1 LVKLRLKRAGK
12 KKKPVYKIVAADA
25 RSPRDGRFIEEVGYY
40 DPNFDPI
47 KLSVKYSRVNY
58 WIKNGAKP
66 TTTVFNLLKNE
77 GIMFQIYLEKKGKTA
92 DEITYEMEKFKN
104 SKINKIA
111 KAKEKKDKLKLKKKQ
126 AAKTSQAESETPK
139 TEENSQ

>member
-1 LVKLRLKRAGK
+1 MVKLRLKRAGK
-12 KKKPVYKIVAADA
+12 KRKPVYKIVAADA

-66 TTTVFNLLKNE
+66 TLTVYNLLKNE
-77 GIMFQIYLEKKGKTA
+77 GIIYQMYLEKKGKTP
-92 DEITYEMEKFKN
+92 DEIEYELEKFRN
-104 SKINKIA
+104 SRESRIT
-111 KAKEKKDKLKLKKKQ
+111 KAKEKKENLKKKRKEKEKENKT
-126 AAKTSQAESETPK
+126 APEPAKTE
-139 TEENSQ
+139 